1 MCAVY
6 FVLEERIKW
15 FWTQAIL
22 DRIKGWE
29 TKATKRLFRFN
40 KKEDETLAE
49 YYTRTARMARTIW
62 TRMKLPFPTEAIAH
76 GMWRPTG

>member
-6 FVLEERIKW
+6 FVWEERINYW
-15 FWTQAIL
+15 FWNQAIL

-29 TKATKRLFRFN
+29 TKAKKRMFRFN

-49 YYTRTARMARTIW
+49 CYTRTARIARTIW
-62 TRMKLPFPTEAIAH
+62 THMKLPFLN
-76 GMWRPTG
+76 